1 MTAPAEL
8 IVDLRH
14 LPDVGKKLEDL
25 GVWAGDKAP
34 RKSKELDLALIDDLG
49 DLRAFAVRAR
59 SQYYNEIGALERR
72 AGHEFTD
79 LDMLLYVLRSSF
91 AHDRGYVPV
100 LGKNRDTVIG
110 YPQHKGVTD
119 PTLGNE
125 IRMSRTGQP
134 VEPGKRVQVG
144 VVDTPLYA
152 HPGFEGSIDGVDQPT
167 PIDGNIYS
175 VWGGHATFVAGRIW
189 QSAPDAHII
198 VKAGLSDN
206 SGEGTSWD
214 AAEKMAEFI
223 GSGIKVLNLS
233 FGATT
238 NDGEPPLV
246 LQRAIERLVQDNPE
260 LLIVAAAGNRGHRA
274 QPPLQVWPA
283 AMQRVI
289 AVGARNTDFTL
300 MRPWVDVTAV
310 GLRVDGFYLKGKVRL
325 DSGGETVFKGFA
337 EWSGTSFAAA
347 AVSGALANELQGGA
361 TSDEALQR
369 VIDSPRRYGVAR
381 YVHPTHTP

>member
-1 MTAPAEL
+1 MTAPVEL

-14 LPDVGKKLEDL
+14 LPEVGKKLVDL
-25 GVWAGDKAP
+25 GVWEGNKDP
-34 RKSKELDLALIDDLG
+34 RTNKELDLALIGDLG
-49 DLRAFAVRAR
+49 DLGAFTAQAR
-59 SQYYNEIGALERR
+59 SRYYNEIGALERR
-72 AGHEFTD
+72 AGHDFTP
-79 LDMLLYVLRSSF
+79 LDVLLYVLRSSF
-91 AHDRGYVPV
+91 ALDKGYVPV

-119 PTLGNE
+119 PTQGTAIGILSTE
-125 IRMSRTGQP
+125 QSIA
-134 VEPGKRVQVG
+134 PGDRVQVG

-152 HPGFEGSIDGVDQPT
+152 HPAFEGSIEGDDQPA
-167 PIDGNIYS
+167 PIDGNVYS
-175 VWGGHATFVAGRIW
+175 VWAGHATFVAGQIW
-189 QSAPDAHII
+189 QKAPEAHII

-214 AAEKMAEFI
+214 AAEKMIEFL

-233 FGATT
+233 FGAIT

-289 AVGARNTDFTL
+289 AVGAMGADFTM
-300 MRPWVDVTAV
+300 MRPWVDVTAK
-310 GLRVDGFYLKGKVRL
+310 GLRVDGFYLNGKVRL
-325 DSGGETVFKGFA
+325 DSGSDMEFDGFA
-337 EWSGTSFAAA
+337 EWSGTSFAAGT
-347 AVSGALANELQGGA
+347 VSGALANELQRGVPSG
-361 TSDEALQR
+361 EALQR
-369 VIDSPRRYGVAR
+369 VIDSSEYEVDR
-381 YVHPTHTP
+381 YVHPAHTP